1 VSCRMGILLHMFS
14 LTYYISRQYIILIVN
29 YKENKKKDKGLINKR
44 RSMTRGNSPPHH
56 VKVQKHQGHGLGF
69 TD

>member
-1 VSCRMGILLHMFS
+1 MGILLDIFS

-44 RSMTRGNSPPHH
+44 R
-56 VKVQKHQGHGLGF
+56 
-69 TD
+69 